1 MARHPEVHPSIAWS
15 QLQFPLCAER
25 RRLTKNKTIL
35 LIVILRFVMGGFWV
49 AHSHDKWGWPQ
60 GNELERRLQ
69 RYSEN
74 GAGIQKAYVD
84 SFALPHWKTLQYF
97 VIFGELA
104 VGLSF
109 LAGFLTRP
117 AAIGGAFMAITF
129 LFAQG
134 DLLDAGILGNPY
146 GPVLIMA
153 TIVAAYCGGES
164 RWSLASWLAGAKA
177 RPPSE
182 G

>member
-1 MARHPEVHPSIAWS
+1 MSTTRTV
-15 QLQFPLCAER
+15 
-25 RRLTKNKTIL
+25 L

-60 GNELERRLQ
+60 GNELERRLE

-74 GAGIQKAYVD
+74 GSGIQKAYVD

-104 VGLSF
+104 VGLAF
-109 LAGFLTRP
+109 LAGFLTR
-117 AAIGGAFMAITF
+117 AAAVGGIFMAITF

-146 GPVLIMA
+146 GPVLMMA
-153 TIVAAYCGGES
+153 TTVAAYGGGES
-164 RWSLASWLAGAKA
+164 RWSLSSWLA
-177 RPPSE
+177 RSRNQPTSD
-182 G
+182 